1 MTELPDPLETELS
14 ALRPREASSTLRRH
28 VAQRLARSSPV
39 GSRLRWQLGVIS
51 GLAAACLAAIV
62 FWRMSQYARVG
73 NNADHNPDSRR
84 FTNQGLAGPTDI
96 SRSFVGLRD
105 RRQALDGD
113 EMPTFTWPISEVPL
127 KAASTSI
134 PSALLD

>member
-14 ALRPREASSTLRRH
+14 ALRPREASSALRRH
-28 VAQRLARSSPV
+28 VAQRLTRSSLV
-39 GSRLRWQLGVIS
+39 GGRLQWQLVVIS

-62 FWRMSQYARVG
+62 FWGVSQYARDG

-84 FTNQGLAGPTDI
+84 FTDQGLAGPTDI
-96 SRSFVGLRD
+96 SRSFAGLRD

-113 EMPTFTWPISEVPL
+113 EMSTFTWPISEAPL

>member
-1 MTELPDPLETELS
+1 MTELPDPFETELS
-14 ALRPREASSTLRRH
+14 ALRPREASSALRRH
-28 VAQRLARSSPV
+28 VAQRLARSSLL
-39 GSRLRWQLGVIS
+39 GGRLRWQLGVTS

-62 FWRMSQYARVG
+62 FWGVSQYARDG

-84 FTNQGLAGPTDI
+84 FTDQGLAGPTDI

-113 EMPTFTWPISEVPL
+113 EMTTFTWPISEGPL
-127 KAASTSI
+127 KAASTWV
-134 PSALLD
+134 PCALLD